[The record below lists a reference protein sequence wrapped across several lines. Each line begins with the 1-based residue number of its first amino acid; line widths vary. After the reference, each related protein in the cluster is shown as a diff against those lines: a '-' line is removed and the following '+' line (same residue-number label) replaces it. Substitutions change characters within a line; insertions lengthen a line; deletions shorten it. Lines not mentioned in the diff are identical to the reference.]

1 MVLKRPMVAF
11 LTQLLLAIRSRFIRR
26 ARLEAENLILRQQLI
41 VLRRKSPTRVKLRN
55 FDRLLLA
62 WLYRLCPS
70 LLNAIIIVQPETVIR
85 WHRRGFRAYWRWK
98 SRRVGGRPGI
108 DCEMHALDF
117 VRRVSHRSL
126 RSVGADWKRL
136 FILSDGAISADWVPP
151 MVIIAER
158 RSTWLVAS
166 GRSRLSSLRRF
177 LCGWNFEYTQGS
189 NRVAGKNADSRLL
202 A

>member
-1 MVLKRPMVAF
+1 MPALPPPADQRC
-11 LTQLLLAIRSRFIRR
+11 
-26 ARLEAENLILRQQLI
+26 
-41 VLRRKSPTRVKLRN
+41 
-55 FDRLLLA
+55 D
-62 WLYRLCPS
+62 
-70 LLNAIIIVQPETVIR
+70 
-85 WHRRGFRAYWRWK
+85 
-98 SRRVGGRPGI
+98 
-108 DCEMHALDF
+108 ALDF

-136 FILSDGAISADWVPP
+136 FILSDGAISADWEPP

-202 A
+202 AGARRAFDNCIRGTCVCGRFVALGYSRRYS